1 MPGFE
6 PRGWEALIDQME
18 VESQEKPVSK
28 GRQGKKKKKKG
39 RQGIWFQTCLLLHTN
54 ETCKWN
60 HVSRPRK
67 YRVRAVKR
75 G

>member
-6 PRGWEALIDQME
+6 PRDSEALIDQME
-18 VESQEKPVSK
+18 VESQEKPVS
-28 GRQGKKKKKKG
+28 KG

>member
-28 GRQGKKKKKKG
+28 GRQGKKKKKGKT
-39 RQGIWFQTCLLLHTN
+39 RYL
-54 ETCKWN
+54 
-60 HVSRPRK
+60 VSDLFTFT
-67 YRVRAVKR
+67 YQ
-75 G
+75 

>member
-28 GRQGKKKKKKG
+28 GRQGKKKKKREDKVFG
-39 RQGIWFQTCLLLHTN
+39 FRPVYFYIPMRHANGIM
-54 ETCKWN
+54 
-60 HVSRPRK
+60 
-67 YRVRAVKR
+67 
-75 G
+75 